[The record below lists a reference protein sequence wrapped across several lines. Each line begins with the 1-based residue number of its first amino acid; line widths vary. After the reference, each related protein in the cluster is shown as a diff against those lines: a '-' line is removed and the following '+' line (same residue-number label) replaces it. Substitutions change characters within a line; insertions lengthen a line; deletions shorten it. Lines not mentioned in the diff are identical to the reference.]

1 MRTTGKNKHIT
12 AIRIFLVC
20 ALLLIVLNPQPG
32 FSLPLPSEGPQRV
45 VVLDVDYTIY
55 EWWLLSWQTSQVVCQ
70 IYTEN
75 ESWPDN
81 SEVLYYCGKDIQT
94 R

>member
-55 EWWLLSWQTSQVVCQ
+55 EWWLLLGR
-70 IYTEN
+70 
-75 ESWPDN
+75 P
-81 SEVLYYCGKDIQT
+81 
-94 R
+94 RR